1 MAEDKDMYGTPRD
14 QASQVLDR
22 YLHDTLRE
30 PHAAMRDLRLIDGR
44 WQAHV
49 DNSARG
55 IRVLFLEQ
63 HSGQIQPGFADVD
76 DHPETPL
83 KEW

>member
-1 MAEDKDMYGTPRD
+1 MADEKDMYGTPRE
-14 QASQVLDR
+14 QATQVLDR
-22 YLHDTLRE
+22 YLHETLSQPDAR
-30 PHAAMRDLRLIDGR
+30 MRDLRLVDGR

-49 DNSARG
+49 DNSPKG
-55 IRVLFLEQ
+55 IRVLFLQQ
-63 HSGQIQPGFADVD
+63 HQGQVQPGFADVD